1 MTTTA
6 LPGEWV
12 NHAPGLDDMAGT
24 YRTRISTD
32 RYRSREYAERER
44 EAIWMKTWQM
54 AGRVEDLG
62 EEERVTERLHGTGPR
77 VRSRPC
83 PSWAE

>member
-12 NHAPGLDDMAGT
+12 DHAPGLDDLGGT
-24 YRTRISTD
+24 YQTRISTD

-44 EAIWMKTWQM
+44 EAIWMNGYY
-54 AGRVEDLG
+54 AGMFGGYDMNAI
-62 EEERVTERLHGTGPR
+62 R
-77 VRSRPC
+77 VRIEQLASSR
-83 PSWAE
+83 